1 MRASPAP
8 SHREITDAFADDGA
22 VADDREE
29 GSGSCSQH
37 LGFAPAPTIP
47 LRNVLGRVGEELERL
62 AGLLDRFETA
72 IGPWLPEA
80 VGRDPRLVR
89 QVQSLDEMGQSLNG
103 LVAFLAALVPDT
115 ASQWH
120 LDPGPAAGVV
130 KLADLAARLG
140 FRDEGKPSD
149 TVDPGD
155 CELL

>member
-1 MRASPAP
+1 MKIAPAP
-8 SHREITDAFADDGA
+8 GRCESSNGFADDQ
-22 VADDREE
+22 RE
-29 GSGSCSQH
+29 GSHSWPGH
-37 LGFAPAPTIP
+37 VGFAPAPAVP

-72 IGPWLPEA
+72 VGPCLPEA
-80 VGRDPRLVR
+80 AGRDPSLVR
-89 QVQSLDEMGQSLNG
+89 QVQSLDEIGQSLNG

-140 FRDEGKPSD
+140 FRDEGKPSAS
-149 TVDPGD
+149 VDPGD
-155 CELL
+155 FELL

>member
-1 MRASPAP
+1 MKIAPASTRCESSDRP
-8 SHREITDAFADDGA
+8 E
-22 VADDREE
+22 DDRHEDPE
-29 GSGSCSQH
+29 SCSRH
-37 LGFAPAPTIP
+37 VGFAPAPEVP

-62 AGLLDRFETA
+62 AGLLERLETA
-72 IGPWLPEA
+72 IGPWFPEA
-80 VGRDPRLVR
+80 AGRDPGLVQ
-89 QVQSLDEMGQSLNG
+89 QVQSLDEIGQSLNG

-140 FRDEGKPSD
+140 FRDENRPP
-149 TVDPGD
+149 VPVARGD